1 MEYIFARNYLER
13 LGAVPP
19 PALGNWGWVA
29 YRLGDAI
36 FRLYN
41 DRIELEIEKFPKSRT
56 AIALGDLSP
65 LGALDATG
73 AVSLGVALLGWAE
86 SMENHIRKNPSLT
99 KHLQTI
105 TRLNESI
112 LKSFE
117 GHKILEDEIKT
128 TEQQSSGMA
137 GGQGL
142 SR

>member
-56 AIALGDLSP
+56 SVGLAGLEN

-73 AVSLGVALLGWAE
+73 EISLGVALLGWAE
-86 SMENHIRKNPSLT
+86 ELENHIRKNPNLT
-99 KHLQTI
+99 RHLQTI
-105 TRLNESI
+105 TRLNEAI
-112 LKSFE
+112 LTTFE
-117 GHKILEDEIKT
+117 GHKILKDKIETQE
-128 TEQQSSGMA
+128 EQYSGMA